1 MTAVRHP
8 VKDAALR
15 FYSKAADV
23 GPGTSYPAF
32 CRAIDPTLVLS
43 QSPRHALTWANGYG
57 HFRSVHQH
65 NRPYVL
71 RTRFAW

>member
-43 QSPRHALTWANGYG
+43 QSPVR
-57 HFRSVHQH
+57 VE
-65 NRPYVL
+65 
-71 RTRFAW
+71 